1 MKLKTYMTL
10 TILVA
15 VVVIAAALVAFPI
28 HDVTAVVVLGVLLF
42 LAETMAFQLPLSGS
56 VSLGFAMGFAA
67 MLYDGPAAACV
78 VALLGSISFQ
88 DIKTRR
94 PLQAQLFNSAQL
106 ALSVLGSATAYTLLG
121 GRPFAWTPSLEVLGA
136 SDLAAAAAA
145 AIVFFIAN
153 ILLVGTA
160 TALQSNM
167 RLLSVLKEQSFAAY
181 LVSLMMV
188 ALLGLVLAQ
197 LMHVAGWAAVLLL
210 VAPFAIARQTFRVYL
225 ELSAAYADTV
235 RSLVRAIEAKD
246 PYTRGHSERVAK
258 FARILAERMGA
269 NKSNADAIEI
279 AALLHD
285 VGKIGI
291 SEATLSKVGRLTED
305 EVAAIREHPSK
316 SMVVLSEVE
325 FLAEMVPI
333 VHAHHERIDGTGYPR
348 GLRGDEIPYEA
359 RLLAVADTYDAMT
372 SDRPYR
378 AALSDDEAISELQS
392 AAGTQL
398 DSHVVAAMLEYLRG
412 LPDVSQA
419 VGSNQD
425 GD

>member
-1 MKLKTYMTL
+1 MRVKAYYTL
-10 TILVA
+10 IILVA
-15 VVVIAAALVAFPI
+15 AVVVAAALLAFPVN
-28 HDVTAVVVLGVLLF
+28 DVTAVLVLGVLAF

-67 MLYDGPAAACV
+67 MLYDGPAAACI
-78 VALLGSISFQ
+78 VALLGSISLQ
-88 DIKTRR
+88 DIKTKR
-94 PLQAQLFNSAQL
+94 PWLVQIFNSAQL
-106 ALSVLGSATAYTLLG
+106 ALSILASATAYTVLG
-121 GRPFAWTPSLEVLGA
+121 GRPFAWTPNLEVLGA
-136 SDLAAAAAA
+136 ADLVAALTA
-145 AIVFFIAN
+145 AIVFWIVN
-153 ILLVGTA
+153 VLLVGVAMAFRSDMT
-160 TALQSNM
+160 
-167 RLLSVLKEQSFAAY
+167 LLGVLKKQSFAGY
-181 LVSLMMV
+181 LVSLVML

-197 LMHVAGWAAVLLL
+197 LMHVSGWAAVLLL
-210 VAPFAIARQTFRVYL
+210 VAPFAVARQTFRVYL

-258 FARILAERMGA
+258 YARILAERMGVTR
-269 NKSNADAIEI
+269 SDADAIEI

-291 SEATLSKVGRLTED
+291 SEATLGKAGRLTKE
-305 EVAAIREHPSK
+305 EVASIREHPSK
-316 SMVVLSEVE
+316 SMIVLSEVE

-398 DSHVVAAMLEYLRG
+398 DSSVVAAMLEYLRE
-412 LPDVSQA
+412 LPDVATAAGTSPDEA
-419 VGSNQD
+419 
-425 GD
+425 

>member
-1 MKLKTYMTL
+1 MKVKAYFTL

-15 VVVIAAALVAFPI
+15 AVLVTAALFAFPI
-28 HDVTAVVVLGVLLF
+28 NDIIAVVVLGVLAF

-56 VSLGFAMGFAA
+56 VSLGFAISFAA

-78 VALLGSISFQ
+78 VALLGSISLQ
-88 DIKTRR
+88 DIRARR
-94 PLQAQLFNSAQL
+94 PWSVQVFNSAQL
-106 ALSVLGSATAYTLLG
+106 GLSILASATAYTLLG
-121 GRPFAWTPSLEVLGA
+121 GQPFAWTPNLDVLGA
-136 SDLAAAAAA
+136 SDLVAVLTA
-145 AIVFFIAN
+145 AIVAFMAN
-153 ILLVGTA
+153 IVLVGA
-160 TALQSNM
+160 GMALRSDMN
-167 RLLSVLKEQSFAAY
+167 LLDVLREQSFAGY
-181 LVSLMMV
+181 LVSLLV
-188 ALLGLVLAQ
+188 LALLGLVLAQ
-197 LMHVAGWAAVLLL
+197 LMHVSGWVAVLLL
-210 VAPFAIARQTFRVYL
+210 VAPFAVARQTFRVYL

-258 FARILAERMGA
+258 YARALAERMGVT
-269 NKSNADAIEI
+269 KGNADAIEI

-291 SEATLSKVGRLTED
+291 SEATLGKAGRLTPE

-316 SMVVLSEVE
+316 SMIVLSEVD
-325 FLAEMVPI
+325 FLTEMVPI

-378 AALSDDEAISELQS
+378 AALSDEEAISELRS

-398 DSHVVAAMLEYLRG
+398 DPSVVEAMLEYLRG
-412 LPDVSQA
+412 LPDVPKA
-419 VGSNQD
+419 EETD
-425 GD
+425 PDEA